1 MDTIATAQDI
11 TLILGDCLTEMQK
24 IPDKSIDL
32 VLTDVPYNL
41 GEVNPNLI
49 KFKNRQNMN
58 KANVEEWNKEFNPIA
73 FLPETKRILKP
84 NGNVFIYTSHRNF
97 GDYFKWLDKNFARV
111 FFGVWHKTNPVPQV
125 RKVSFLS
132 SLELFI
138 CAWNTPHKWNFTYQ
152 NEMHNFIESPICSG
166 NIRTEHPT
174 QKPIVIMKHIIK
186 KASNQGD
193 TILDPFMGSGTTGVA
208 AKELGRNFIGI
219 EISPEYFKIAERRI
233 NQATKNLL

>member
-1 MDTIATAQDI
+1 MSEIK
-11 TLILGDCLTEMQK
+11 LILGDCLEEMKK

-49 KFKNRQNMN
+49 KFKNRENMN
-58 KANVEEWNKEFNPIA
+58 KANVDKWNKDFDPTA
-73 FLPETKRILKP
+73 FLPEAKRILKEK
-84 NGNVFIYTSHRNF
+84 GNIFIYTSHRNF

-138 CAWNTPHKWNFTYQ
+138 CAWNTPHKWNFSYQ
-152 NEMHNFIESPICSG
+152 TEMHNFIEAPICSG
-166 NIRTEHPT
+166 NVRTEHSA
-174 QKPIVIMKHIIK
+174 QKPVLIMKHIIE
-186 KASNQGD
+186 KASNKD
-193 TILDPFMGSGTTGVA
+193 NTILDPFMGSGTTGVA
-208 AKELGRNFIGI
+208 CKELGRNFIGI
-219 EISPEYFKIAERRI
+219 EIEPKYFEIAQRRI
-233 NQATKNLL
+233 NQTMENLL